1 MNNLKIVRRYFRV
14 TKADKKIAA
23 LLVLSSMLANGPYL
37 FVSLLF
43 SMAVARLAEGDTAGV
58 LFLMT
63 VYFLLKIASKVFKT
77 TSLIVERKLY
87 NDVYEKV
94 QDQMVKKLDR
104 IDMNTFTACNKGE
117 LLNIVN
123 GDTRVLAEFGTWL
136 SQAVLLLFSLI
147 VSVAV
152 LAKVRNTAG

>member
-1 MNNLKIVRRYFRV
+1 MNNIKIVRRYFQV
-14 TKADKKIAA
+14 TKADKKIAM

-43 SMAVARLAEGDTAGV
+43 SMAVARLAEGDTVGV

-63 VYFLLKIASKVFKT
+63 VYFLLKIASKVFKI

-94 QDQMVKKLDR
+94 QDQMV
-104 IDMNTFTACNKGE
+104 TPE
-117 LLNIVN
+117 S
-123 GDTRVLAEFGTWL
+123 W
-136 SQAVLLLFSLI
+136 
-147 VSVAV
+147 
-152 LAKVRNTAG
+152 RNLGRGFLRQCFFCFH